1 MPLIIEDGTCPEGA
15 TSYVSLEEADAYLI
29 PRGLWPVTGVA
40 VDAEACTE
48 TPDAGMLAAKEA
60 ALIRAFD
67 YLNGP
72 LEWLGRKVDWQRQAA
87 WPREGVPVPGSD
99 PHRPEHIAPD
109 VVPAAVKQA
118 QMELAALIYNGNALL
133 SPVERGGK
141 VKSVSDSST
150 EAVDVLNESK
160 SHSVT
165 YADDAPLES
174 WLPSVYPLLKPFLA
188 DVPGEVKGGFRVLN
202 ILRG

>member
-15 TSYVSLEEADAYLI
+15 TSYVSLEDADAYLI

-40 VDAEACTE
+40 VDTEAGTE

-72 LEWLGRKVDWQRQAA
+72 LEWLGCKVDWQRQPA
-87 WPREGVPVPGSD
+87 WPRDNVPVPGSN
-99 PHRPEHIAPD
+99 PRKPEFIASD
-109 VVPAAVKQA
+109 VVPDAVKRA

-150 EAVDVLNESK
+150 DSVDVLSESS

-174 WLPSVYPLLKPFLA
+174 WLPSVYPLLKSFLA
-188 DVPGEVKGGFRVLN
+188 DMPGEVKGGFIVMP